1 MADLLDLEHF
11 TGDEKFIIVGE
22 IDERMASF
30 LREKSPENK
39 LLNEIDGKRILLWAN
54 RIEYT
59 EKHKGNFQ
67 TADEYYECIKSIPSI
82 IENPDYLGLPPHDD
96 SIQFIKSMG
105 RAIIVAVRIS
115 NKGKLSYRT
124 MYPITDSQLNDYI
137 RKNRA
142 WKFDK

>member
-1 MADLLDLEHF
+1 MADLLDIEQF
-11 TGDEKFIIVGE
+11 SDDNKFVIVGE
-22 IDERMASF
+22 IDECKAVF
-30 LREKSPENK
+30 LREKSPGNNLFNGIK
-39 LLNEIDGKRILLWAN
+39 GKRILLLAN

-67 TADEYYECIKSIPSI
+67 TADEYYECLKNITNI
-82 IENPDYLGLPPHDD
+82 IDNPDYLGLPPHDD
-96 SIQFIKSMG
+96 SIQFIKRMG

-115 NKGKLSYRT
+115 NKGNLSYRT
-124 MYPITDSQLNDYI
+124 MYPITDSQLNDYL